1 MENRISI
8 TTPEYIQL
16 EYETAGIGSRA
27 LAAAVDG
34 LITYGLPILL
44 FFLAFPFFLGNL
56 IGPRG
61 EAIIFAIF
69 WILLFTIPLA
79 YRILTEY
86 YMKGQTLG
94 KRLMGLRVVLD
105 DGRTPT
111 FFAIFLR
118 NILCYIDILP
128 FGYALGMIVILFNK
142 KEKRIGDLVAGT
154 MVVRERKK
162 EKEALFLDV
171 IPEKEE
177 KFPVDHTTYHKITD
191 EQFFEL
197 EKFMARRSQLDPIQ
211 RQELARL
218 FVDTLFPED
227 KINIGEEEAFLE
239 EAFTKLKQ
247 SRYLG
252 V

>member
-8 TTPEYIQL
+8 TTPEYIYL

-27 LAAAVDG
+27 LAAAIDG
-34 LITYGLPILL
+34 LITYGLPLLL
-44 FFLAFPFFLGNL
+44 FFLAFPFFLGNFV
-56 IGPRG
+56 GPWG

-86 YMKGQTLG
+86 YMNGQTLG

-118 NILCYIDILP
+118 NILCFIDILP

-162 EKEALFLDV
+162 EKETLFLDEL
-171 IPEKEE
+171 PEKEE
-177 KFPVDHTTYHKITD
+177 ISPVDYGPYSRVTD
-191 EQFFEL
+191 EQLFEL
-197 EKFMARRSQLDPIQ
+197 EKFIARRSRLDPIQ
-211 RQELARL
+211 RQQLARM
-218 FVDTLFPED
+218 FVDTLFPET
-227 KINIGEEEAFLE
+227 KINIGEEETFLE
-239 EAFTKLKQ
+239 EALSKLKQ